1 MVAVGVVLHYAKGVP
16 PLPAGWGWTGVLRF
30 LHPYIVHSEL
40 HLIPLIKIPE
50 IRNGAR
56 KATFSAGPGTTCA
69 LYFYFDGAK
78 RYCRRNNSMTA
89 KRTSEGFIFHSAGE
103 MERDI
108 LAALFGEAG
117 GGVVETAVAK
127 RVREGGGEAF
137 YVLNGELQEFISVVK
152 ARAES
157 GDGVTDQSGR
167 VASRMLELLRG
178 SSESGSGGA
187 SA

>member
-1 MVAVGVVLHYAKGVP
+1 
-16 PLPAGWGWTGVLRF
+16 
-30 LHPYIVHSEL
+30 
-40 HLIPLIKIPE
+40 
-50 IRNGAR
+50 
-56 KATFSAGPGTTCA
+56 
-69 LYFYFDGAK
+69 
-78 RYCRRNNSMTA
+78 MTA